1 MIKLAGCIMIIFSFV
16 LGGQKIALAR
26 KENLGMSLNEIGKIF
41 GLSRSGIYHRL
52 KKICDIAEKL

>member
-1 MIKLAGCIMIIFSFV
+1 MFYLRNLNI
-16 LGGQKIALAR
+16 
-26 KENLGMSLNEIGKIF
+26 ENRMSLNEIGKIF